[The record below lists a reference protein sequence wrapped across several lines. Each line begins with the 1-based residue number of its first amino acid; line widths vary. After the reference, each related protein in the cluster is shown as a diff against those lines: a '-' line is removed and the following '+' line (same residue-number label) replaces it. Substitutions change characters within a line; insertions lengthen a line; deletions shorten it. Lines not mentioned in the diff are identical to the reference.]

1 MPKWHSSYAN
11 CHSTCIALHIS
22 SKCPKMSHWN
32 RYFAGIHLN
41 CAMCI
46 CICICIGS
54 ERIKKKYEQNVL
66 IYWFKLHCSNTFI
79 IYIFNVCIVSCDEH
93 IYLYFRNIGK
103 LFSCLPMLI
112 FSLCVCCFSFSFSI
126 CVLLLLVS
134 LCNKTL
140 DDTVVHT
147 MNHCVTLYSH
157 THKQNWRCIRG
168 NVEMCGTIEIC

>member
-1 MPKWHSSYAN
+1 MHRIAYIVKVPENVTLKQVFCRNSFKLCYVYLHLHLHWKW
-11 CHSTCIALHIS
+11 
-22 SKCPKMSHWN
+22 KD
-32 RYFAGIHLN
+32 
-41 CAMCI
+41 
-46 CICICIGS
+46 
-54 ERIKKKYEQNVL
+54 KKKYEQNVL